1 MGYRSEVRAAFYTL
15 DEREWPALRIFVE
28 ENFPKDLDEDLS
40 RITSNGMW
48 GYDYN
53 ASSIKWYESYP
64 EIQEFEKFMRV
75 FDDIASDMLHRK
87 TTNGEAYTEHANHWA
102 YEFVRIGEDEGDIE
116 RKWGGRANNYPLLN
130 VVTTVDA
137 EYQTNKD

>member
-15 DEREWPALRIFVE
+15 DKREWPALRIFVE

-40 RITSNGMW
+40 LITSKGMW

-53 ASSIKWYESYP
+53 ASSIKWYSSYP
-64 EIQEFEKFMRV
+64 EIQEFDKFLGV
-75 FDDIASDMLHRK
+75 FDDIASDMLKLK
-87 TTNGEAYTEHANHWA
+87 TTNGEPYTEHANHWA